1 MRDLGF
7 LDDGERKIE
16 SNTEIAASSM
26 RELGVELHQ
35 GLCRD
40 YAQPRGVDAFPG
52 GGYAGDLSTTTV
64 SEAVTVSGIEAMGS
78 VVSEAEVS
86 VATRVLSLKIL
97 GVSAPSSTAI
107 SASP

>member
-1 MRDLGF
+1 MTGN
-7 LDDGERKIE
+7 GK
-16 SNTEIAASSM
+16 SNRIPKIAAPPM

-35 GLCRD
+35 GSCRD
-40 YAQPRGVDAFPG
+40 YVQPRGVDAFPG

-64 SEAVTVSGIEAMGS
+64 SGAVTVSGIEAMGS

-86 VATRVLSLKIL
+86 VAAGVLSLKSL